1 MNGRPQRPFA
11 AAAARLAGGLAPP
24 QRQAPPQ
31 PAPPP
36 PAAARAIPAPAA
48 GRSQRVVLVLQGAAT
63 PFQRR
68 LAAALEAEG
77 ARIVKINI
85 CGGDAVFWRR
95 RAIAFRGRF
104 EEWRGFVAGILD
116 RESVTDLVLFGDCR
130 PYHRVAV
137 DLARRRGLRL
147 HLFEEGY
154 LRPGWVTCEAWGV
167 NGHSDLPRSP
177 AAFLALARTAEPP
190 PAAAPV
196 PSYFLHR
203 AVWDVLW
210 TVGLVALMPAFPH
223 YRHHALDHPL
233 VEYAGW
239 LGRFLRAS
247 RVRRQAQRVMQGLA
261 GQAGRYYLHPLQL
274 DTDFQ
279 IRIHSPYP
287 DTVAAAEEVIA
298 SFARRADPG
307 TRLVVK
313 LHPLDF
319 RPVAKRRRI
328 EALAARHGVAGRVDF
343 IDGGDLQQLVDGAI
357 GVVVVNSTVGMMAL
371 ERGRPLQTLGTA
383 VFDLPGLSFQ
393 GGLDRFWAEG
403 RPPRP
408 ELLKAFRRVVVAR
421 TQIRGSFFSLKGI
434 DLAVDGARRRILD
447 GTVVPLREAAWAAQ
461 GGETA

>member
-11 AAAARLAGGLAPP
+11 AAARLADMLAPP
-24 QRQAPPQ
+24 RPVPPR

-36 PAAARAIPAPAA
+36 PAAARAILAPSGF
-48 GRSQRVVLVLQGAAT
+48 GRQRVVLVLQGAAT

-85 CGGDAVFWRR
+85 CGGDVVFWRR
-95 RAIAFRGRF
+95 PAIAFRGRF
-104 EEWRGFVAGILD
+104 EDWRGFVAEILD
-116 RESVTDLVLFGDCR
+116 REAVTDLVLFGDCR
-130 PYHRVAV
+130 PHHAVAI
-137 DLARRRGLRL
+137 DLARRRGLKL

-167 NGHSDLPRSP
+167 NGHSDLPRS
-177 AAFLALARTAEPP
+177 AITFQALARAAEAEPP
-190 PAAAPV
+190 PVPV

-239 LGRFLRAS
+239 LGRFVRAPW
-247 RVRRQAQRVMQGLA
+247 VRRRAREVMQGLA
-261 GQAGRYYLHPLQL
+261 GQRYYLHPLQL

-279 IRIHSPYP
+279 IRTHSPYR
-287 DTVAAAEEVIA
+287 DTVAAADEVIA
-298 SFARRADPG
+298 SFARSADPA

-319 RPVAKRRRI
+319 RPVAKRRQI
-328 EALAARHGVAGRVDF
+328 EILAARHGVADRVDF
-343 IDGGDLQQLVDGAI
+343 IDGGDLQLLVDGAI
-357 GVVVVNSTVGMMAL
+357 GVVVVNSTVGLFAL
-371 ERGRPLQTLGTA
+371 ERGKPLQTLGTA

-393 GGLDRFWAEG
+393 GGLDRFWAEAP
-403 RPPRP
+403 PPRA
-408 ELLKAFRRVVVAR
+408 ELLEAFRRVVVAR
-421 TQIRGSFFSLKGI
+421 TQIRGSFFSLRGI

-447 GTVVPLREAAWAAQ
+447 GEVQPLREAAWAAQ
-461 GGETA
+461 AGE

>member
-1 MNGRPQRPFA
+1 MNGRTQRPFA
-11 AAAARLAGGLAPP
+11 AAARLAGAL
-24 QRQAPPQ
+24 APPQ
-31 PAPPP
+31 PAPPVP
-36 PAAARAIPAPAA
+36 ARAAPVPGA
-48 GRSQRVVLVLQGAAT
+48 GRVVLVLQGAAT

-85 CGGDAVFWRR
+85 CGGDVVFWRR
-95 RAIAFRGRF
+95 PAIAFRGRF
-104 EEWRGFVAGILD
+104 EEWRGFVAGILE
-116 RESVTDLVLFGDCR
+116 REGVTDLVLFGDCR
-130 PYHRVAV
+130 PHHRVAI

-167 NGHSDLPRSP
+167 NGHSDLPRNP
-177 AAFLALARTAEPP
+177 AAFLAMARAEEPP

-210 TVGLVALMPAFPH
+210 TIGLVALMPAFPH

-239 LGRFLRAS
+239 VGRFLRAPL
-247 RVRRQAQRVMQGLA
+247 VKRQARRVMRGLA
-261 GQAGRYYLHPLQL
+261 GQRYYLHPLQL

-279 IRIHSPYP
+279 IRTHSPYR
-287 DTVAAAEEVIA
+287 DTVAAAEAVIA
-298 SFARRADPG
+298 SFARHADPA
-307 TRLVVK
+307 TRLVIK

-319 RPVAKRRRI
+319 RPVMKRRRI
-328 EALAARHGVAGRVDF
+328 EALAARHGVADRVDF
-343 IDGGDLQQLVDGAI
+343 IDGGDLQRLVDAAI
-357 GVVVVNSTVGMMAL
+357 GVVVVNSTVGLIAL

-403 RPPRP
+403 QPPRP
-408 ELLKAFRRVVVAR
+408 ELLEAFRRVVVAR
-421 TQIRGSFFSLKGI
+421 TQLRGSFFSLDGI
-434 DLAVDGARRRILD
+434 GLAVDGACRRILD
-447 GTVVPLREAAWAAQ
+447 GTVVPLREAAWVAQ
-461 GGETA
+461 AGE

>member
-1 MNGRPQRPFA
+1 RGP
-11 AAAARLAGGLAPP
+11 LAPP
-24 QRQAPPQ
+24 PRPRP
-31 PAPPP
+31 
-36 PAAARAIPAPAA
+36 RTIPAGA
-48 GRSQRVVLVLQGAAT
+48 GRQRVVLVLQGAAT

-85 CGGDAVFWRR
+85 CGGDVVFWRR
-95 RAIAFRGRF
+95 PAIAFRGRF
-104 EEWRGFVAGILD
+104 EDWRGFVANVLD
-116 RESVTDLVLFGDCR
+116 REGVTDLVLFGDCR
-130 PYHRVAV
+130 PHHAVAV
-137 DLARRRGLRL
+137 DLARRRGLKL

-167 NGHSDLPRSP
+167 NGHSDLPRS
-177 AAFLALARTAEPP
+177 AAMFQALARAAEPQP
-190 PAAAPV
+190 PAAPV

-239 LGRFLRAS
+239 LGRCLRAPS
-247 RVRRQAQRVMQGLA
+247 VRRQAQRVMQGLA
-261 GQAGRYYLHPLQL
+261 GQRYYLHPLQL

-279 IRIHSPYP
+279 IRTHSPFR
-287 DTVAAAEEVIA
+287 DTVAAADEVIA
-298 SFARRADPG
+298 SFARNADPG

-319 RPVAKRRRI
+319 RPVAKRRQI
-328 EALAARHGVAGRVDF
+328 AALAARHGVAGRVDF

-357 GVVVVNSTVGMMAL
+357 GVVVVNSTVGLFAL
-371 ERGRPLQTLGTA
+371 ERGKPLQTLGTA

-403 RPPRP
+403 QPPRA
-408 ELLKAFRRVVVAR
+408 ELLEAFRRVVVAR
-421 TQIRGSFFSLKGI
+421 TQIRGSFFSLSGI

-447 GTVVPLREAAWAAQ
+447 GGVQPLREAAWAAQ
-461 GGETA
+461 AGE

>member
-1 MNGRPQRPFA
+1 MNGRSQRPF
-11 AAAARLAGGLAPP
+11 AAAARLAGGLA
-24 QRQAPPQ
+24 APQ
-31 PAPPP
+31 PVPPRPASP
-36 PAAARAIPAPAA
+36 PSAAARTIPAGT
-48 GRSQRVVLVLQGAAT
+48 GRRRVVLVLQGAAT

-95 RAIAFRGRF
+95 PAIAFRGRF
-104 EEWRGFVAGILD
+104 EDWRGFVAGILD
-116 RESVTDLVLFGDCR
+116 REGVTDLVLFGDCR
-130 PYHRVAV
+130 PHHAVAV
-137 DLARRRGLRL
+137 DLARRRGLKL

-177 AAFLALARTAEPP
+177 AMFQALARAAEAEPP
-190 PAAAPV
+190 PAPV

-239 LGRFLRAS
+239 LGRFLRAPW
-247 RVRRQAQRVMQGLA
+247 VKRQAHRVMQGLA
-261 GQAGRYYLHPLQL
+261 GQRYYLHPLQL

-279 IRIHSPYP
+279 IRTHSPFH
-287 DTVAAAEEVIA
+287 DTVEAAEEVIA
-298 SFARRADPG
+298 SFARNADPG

-319 RPVAKRRRI
+319 RPVAKRRQI
-328 EALAARHGVAGRVDF
+328 AALAARHGVAGRVDF
-343 IDGGDLQQLVDGAI
+343 IDGGDLQRLVDGAI
-357 GVVVVNSTVGMMAL
+357 GVVVVNSTVGLMAL

-403 RPPRP
+403 QPPNP
-408 ELLKAFRRVVVAR
+408 ELLEAFRRVVVAR
-421 TQIRGSFFSLKGI
+421 TQIRGSFFSLRGI

-447 GTVVPLREAAWAAQ
+447 GEVQPLREAAWAAQ
-461 GGETA
+461 AGE

>member
-11 AAAARLAGGLAPP
+11 AAARLAGALAPP
-24 QRQAPPQ
+24 RPVPPQ
-31 PAPPP
+31 PASPQ
-36 PAAARAIPAPAA
+36 PAAARAIPAPSGT
-48 GRSQRVVLVLQGAAT
+48 GRQRVVLVLQGAAT

-85 CGGDAVFWRR
+85 CGGDVVFWRR
-95 RAIAFRGRF
+95 PAIAFRGRF
-104 EEWRGFVAGILD
+104 EDWRGFVADILD
-116 RESVTDLVLFGDCR
+116 RERVTDLVLFGDCR
-130 PYHRVAV
+130 PHHRVAV

-177 AAFLALARTAEPP
+177 AAFLALARGVEPP
-190 PAAAPV
+190 PPPAPV

-210 TVGLVALMPAFPH
+210 TAGLVALMPAFPH

-239 LGRFLRAS
+239 VGRFLRAPWA
-247 RVRRQAQRVMQGLA
+247 RRRARRVMQGLA

-279 IRIHSPYP
+279 IRTHSPFR
-287 DTVAAAEEVIA
+287 DTVEAAEEVIA
-298 SFARRADPG
+298 SFARSADPG

-319 RPVAKRRRI
+319 RPVAKQRRI

-357 GVVVVNSTVGMMAL
+357 GVVVVNSTVGLFAL

-403 RPPRP
+403 QPPRP
-408 ELLKAFRRVVVAR
+408 DLLEAFRRVVVAR
-421 TQIRGSFFSLKGI
+421 TQIRGSFFSLQGI

-447 GTVVPLREAAWAAQ
+447 GEVRPLREAAAWAQA
-461 GGETA
+461 GE

>member
-1 MNGRPQRPFA
+1 MNGRSQRPFA
-11 AAAARLAGGLAPP
+11 AAARLAADGLAS
-24 QRQAPPQ
+24 PQ
-31 PAPPP
+31 PASPP
-36 PAAARAIPAPAA
+36 PAAAPAIPAPAGA
-48 GRSQRVVLVLQGAAT
+48 GRQRVVLILQGAAT

-116 RESVTDLVLFGDCR
+116 REGVTDLVLFGDCR
-130 PYHRVAV
+130 PHHRVAV

-177 AAFLALARTAEPP
+177 AAFLALARPTEPRAAEPP
-190 PAAAPV
+190 PAPAAV

-239 LGRFLRAS
+239 LGRFLHAPQ
-247 RVRRQAQRVMQGLA
+247 VKRQARRVMQGLA

-279 IRIHSPYP
+279 IRTHSPYR

-319 RPVAKRRRI
+319 RPVDKQRRI
-328 EALAARHGVAGRVDF
+328 AALAARHGVAGRVDF
-343 IDGGDLQQLVDGAI
+343 IDGGDLQQLVDSAL
-357 GVVVVNSTVGMMAL
+357 GVVVVNSTVGLMAL

-403 RPPRP
+403 EPPRP
-408 ELLKAFRRVVVAR
+408 ELLEAFRRVVVAR
-421 TQIRGSFFSLKGI
+421 TQLRGSFFSLKGI

-447 GTVVPLREAAWAAQ
+447 GAVVPLREAAWAAQ
-461 GGETA
+461 DGETA

>member
-1 MNGRPQRPFA
+1 MNGRSQRPFA
-11 AAAARLAGGLAPP
+11 AAARLAGALAPP
-24 QRQAPPQ
+24 RPVPPQ
-31 PAPPP
+31 PAAPL
-36 PAAARAIPAPAA
+36 PAAARAIPAPAGA
-48 GRSQRVVLVLQGAAT
+48 ARQRVVLVLQGAAT

-85 CGGDAVFWRR
+85 CGGDVVFWRR
-95 RAIAFRGRF
+95 PAIAFRGRF
-104 EEWRGFVAGILD
+104 EDWRGFVAGILD
-116 RESVTDLVLFGDCR
+116 REGVTDLVLFGDCR
-130 PYHRVAV
+130 PHHAVAI
-137 DLARRRGLRL
+137 DLARRRGLKL

-167 NGHSDLPRSP
+167 NGHSDLPRGT
-177 AAFLALARTAEPP
+177 AAFQALARAAEPAP
-190 PAAAPV
+190 PAAPV
-196 PSYFLHR
+196 PSFFLHR

-210 TVGLVALMPAFPH
+210 TAGLVALMPAFPH

-239 LGRFLRAS
+239 LGRFVRAPW
-247 RVRRQAQRVMQGLA
+247 VRRRAREVMQGLA
-261 GQAGRYYLHPLQL
+261 GQRYYLHPLQL

-279 IRIHSPYP
+279 IRTHSPYR

-298 SFARRADPG
+298 SFARQADPG

-328 EALAARHGVAGRVDF
+328 AALAARHGVADRVDF

-357 GVVVVNSTVGMMAL
+357 GVVVVNSTVGLFAL
-371 ERGRPLQTLGTA
+371 ERGKPLQTVGTA

-393 GGLDRFWAEG
+393 GGLDRFWAEAQ
-403 RPPRP
+403 PPRGD
-408 ELLKAFRRVVVAR
+408 LLEAFRRVVVAR
-421 TQIRGSFFSLKGI
+421 TQIRGSFFSLRGI

-447 GTVVPLREAAWAAQ
+447 GEVQPLREAAWAAQ
-461 GGETA
+461 AGE

>member
-1 MNGRPQRPFA
+1 MNGRSQRPFA
-11 AAAARLAGGLAPP
+11 AAARLAGALVPLPRPVPPRPAPS
-24 QRQAPPQ
+24 Q
-31 PAPPP
+31 PAT
-36 PAAARAIPAPAA
+36 ARAIQA
-48 GRSQRVVLVLQGAAT
+48 GGARQRVVLVLQGAAT

-85 CGGDAVFWRR
+85 CGGDVVFWRR
-95 RAIAFRGRF
+95 PAIAFRGRF
-104 EEWRGFVAGILD
+104 EDWRGFVANILD
-116 RESVTDLVLFGDCR
+116 REGVTDLVLFGDCR
-130 PYHRVAV
+130 PHHAVAV

-167 NGHSDLPRSP
+167 NGHSDLPRGA
-177 AAFLALARTAEPP
+177 AAFQALARAAEPP
-190 PAAAPV
+190 LPAAPV

-239 LGRFLRAS
+239 LGRFLRAPW
-247 RVRRQAQRVMQGLA
+247 VKRQAHRVMQGLA
-261 GQAGRYYLHPLQL
+261 GQRYYLHPLQL

-279 IRIHSPYP
+279 IRTHSPFR
-287 DTVAAAEEVIA
+287 DTVEAAEEVIA
-298 SFARRADPG
+298 SFARNADPG

-343 IDGGDLQQLVDGAI
+343 IDGGDLQGLVDGAI
-357 GVVVVNSTVGMMAL
+357 GVVVVNSTVGLFAL
-371 ERGRPLQTLGTA
+371 ERGKPLQTLGTA

-403 RPPRP
+403 QPPRGD
-408 ELLKAFRRVVVAR
+408 LLEAFRRVVVAR
-421 TQIRGSFFSLKGI
+421 TQIRGSFFSLRGI
-434 DLAVDGARRRILD
+434 DLAVDGARRRIVD
-447 GTVVPLREAAWAAQ
+447 GEVQPLREAAWAAQ
-461 GGETA
+461 AGE

>member
-1 MNGRPQRPFA
+1 MNGQSQRPFA
-11 AAAARLAGGLAPP
+11 AAARLAAGLAPP
-24 QRQAPPQ
+24 RPVPPQPVPPQ
-31 PAPPP
+31 PA
-36 PAAARAIPAPAA
+36 AARTSAP
-48 GRSQRVVLVLQGAAT
+48 QRVVLVLQGAAT

-68 LAAALEAEG
+68 LAAALEADG
-77 ARIVKINI
+77 ARIVKVNI

-95 RAIAFRGRF
+95 PAIAFRGRF
-104 EEWRGFVAGILD
+104 EEWRGFVAGLLD
-116 RESVTDLVLFGDCR
+116 REGVTDLVLFGDCR
-130 PYHRVAV
+130 PHHRVAV

-177 AAFLALARTAEPP
+177 AAVLALARTAAPP

-203 AVWDVLW
+203 AVWDLLW

-239 LGRFLRAS
+239 LGRFLRAPLAS
-247 RVRRQAQRVMQGLA
+247 RQARQVMQGL
-261 GQAGRYYLHPLQL
+261 QAGRFYLHPLQL

-279 IRIHSPYP
+279 IRTHSPYR

-298 SFARRADPG
+298 SFARHADPG

-313 LHPLDF
+313 LHPLDV

-328 EALAARHGVAGRVDF
+328 EALAARHGVADRVDF
-343 IDGGDLQQLVDGAI
+343 IDGGDLQRLVDGAI
-357 GVVVVNSTVGMMAL
+357 GVVVVNSTVGLMAL

-403 RPPRP
+403 QPPRV
-408 ELLKAFRRVVVAR
+408 ELLEAFRRVVVAR
-421 TQIRGSFFSLKGI
+421 TQIRGSFFSLSGI

-447 GTVVPLREAAWAAQ
+447 GEVQPLREAAWAAQ
-461 GGETA
+461 GPA

>member
-11 AAAARLAGGLAPP
+11 AAARLADMLAPLRP
-24 QRQAPPQ
+24 VPPR
-31 PAPPP
+31 PVPSP
-36 PAAARAIPAPAA
+36 PAAPRAIPAPGGAT
-48 GRSQRVVLVLQGAAT
+48 RQRVALVLQGAAT

-85 CGGDAVFWRR
+85 CGGDVVFWRR
-95 RAIAFRGRF
+95 PAIAFRGRF
-104 EEWRGFVAGILD
+104 EDWRGFVAGILD
-116 RESVTDLVLFGDCR
+116 REGVTDLVLFGDCR
-130 PYHRVAV
+130 PHHAVAI
-137 DLARRRGLRL
+137 DLARRRGLKL

-167 NGHSDLPRSP
+167 NGHSDLPRGA
-177 AAFLALARTAEPP
+177 AAFHALARAAEPTP
-190 PAAAPV
+190 PPAPV

-210 TVGLVALMPAFPH
+210 TAGLVALMPAFPH

-239 LGRFLRAS
+239 LGRFLRAPWVRRRS
-247 RVRRQAQRVMQGLA
+247 RVVMQGLA
-261 GQAGRYYLHPLQL
+261 GQRYYLHPLQL

-279 IRIHSPYP
+279 IRTHSPYR
-287 DTVAAAEEVIA
+287 DTVAAADEVIA
-298 SFARRADPG
+298 SFARSADPA

-328 EALAARHGVAGRVDF
+328 ERLAARHGVADRVDF

-357 GVVVVNSTVGMMAL
+357 GVVVVNSTVGLFAL
-371 ERGRPLQTLGTA
+371 ERGKPLQTLGSA

-403 RPPRP
+403 QPPRA
-408 ELLKAFRRVVVAR
+408 ELLEAFRRVVVAR
-421 TQIRGSFFSLKGI
+421 TQLRGSFFSLRGI

-447 GTVVPLREAAWAAQ
+447 GEVQPLREAAWAAQ
-461 GGETA
+461 AGE

>member
-1 MNGRPQRPFA
+1 MNGRSQRPFA
-11 AAAARLAGGLAPP
+11 AAARLAGALAPLP
-24 QRQAPPQ
+24 RSVPPR
-31 PAPPP
+31 PASPP
-36 PAAARAIPAPAA
+36 PAAARTIPAGA
-48 GRSQRVVLVLQGAAT
+48 GRQRVVLVLQGAAT

-85 CGGDAVFWRR
+85 CGGDVVFWRR
-95 RAIAFRGRF
+95 PAIAFRGRF
-104 EEWRGFVAGILD
+104 EDWRGFVAGILD
-116 RESVTDLVLFGDCR
+116 REGVTDLVLFGDCR
-130 PYHRVAV
+130 PHHAVAV
-137 DLARRRGLRL
+137 DLARRRGLKL

-167 NGHSDLPRSP
+167 NGHSDLPRG
-177 AAFLALARTAEPP
+177 AVAFQALARTAEPP
-190 PAAAPV
+190 PPAAAV

-210 TVGLVALMPAFPH
+210 TAGLVALMPLFPY

-239 LGRFLRAS
+239 LGRFLRAPW
-247 RVRRQAQRVMQGLA
+247 VKRQARQVMQSLA
-261 GQAGRYYLHPLQL
+261 GQRYYLHPLQL

-279 IRIHSPYP
+279 IRTHSPFR

-298 SFARRADPG
+298 SFARCADPG

-328 EALAARHGVAGRVDF
+328 AALAARHGVAGRVDF
-343 IDGGDLQQLVDGAI
+343 IDGGDLQLLVDGAI
-357 GVVVVNSTVGMMAL
+357 GVVVVNSTVGLFAL

-383 VFDLPGLSFQ
+383 VFDLPGLSYQ

-403 RPPRP
+403 QPPRAG
-408 ELLKAFRRVVVAR
+408 LLEAFRQVVVAR
-421 TQIRGSFFSLKGI
+421 TQLRGSFFSLRGI

-447 GTVVPLREAAWAAQ
+447 GEVQPLREAAWAAQ
-461 GGETA
+461 AGE